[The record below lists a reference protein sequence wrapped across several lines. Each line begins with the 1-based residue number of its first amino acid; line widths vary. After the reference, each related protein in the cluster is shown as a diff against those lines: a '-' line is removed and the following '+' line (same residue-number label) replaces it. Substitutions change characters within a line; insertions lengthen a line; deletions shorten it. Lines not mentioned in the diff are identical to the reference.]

1 MLRDALLTLA
11 GPAWDVS
18 VDDSTRQVCFRRHAT
33 PVPVSA
39 SPSAAAGAAL
49 PSDQGQGA
57 DGREVQP

>member
-18 VDDSTRQVCFRRHAT
+18 VDDGARQVCFRRHAT
-33 PVPVSA
+33 PVPASA
-39 SPSAAAGAAL
+39 NPSAATGAAL
-49 PSDQGQGA
+49 PSDETQGA